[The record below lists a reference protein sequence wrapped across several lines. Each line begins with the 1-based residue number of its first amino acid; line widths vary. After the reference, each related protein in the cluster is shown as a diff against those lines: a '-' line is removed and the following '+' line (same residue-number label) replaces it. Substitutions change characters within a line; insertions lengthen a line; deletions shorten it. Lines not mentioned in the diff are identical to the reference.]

1 MKITL
6 REIDSSNREE
16 CIALRVSQEQASYIA
31 SNEDSLR
38 EADECPEIARPFGI
52 YEEETMVGFAMFAF
66 DLQYKDPDDRYW
78 LWRFMID
85 ETLQGRG
92 YGTQALQTII
102 GYFRTHGADHIR
114 LSTKEHN
121 HGALSLYRKAGFR
134 ETGELN
140 DGEIVLK
147 LKL

>member
-1 MKITL
+1 MRIILT
-6 REIDSSNREE
+6 EIHSANRAE
-16 CIALRVSQEQASYIA
+16 CIALRVSQAQAPYIA

-38 EADECPEIARPFGI
+38 EAEECPEIARPFGI

-66 DLQYKDPDDRYW
+66 DLQYEDPDDRYW

-85 ETLQGRG
+85 ENLQGRG
-92 YGTQALQTII
+92 YGTQALQEII
-102 GYFRTHGADHIR
+102 EYFRSHGADHIR
-114 LSTKEHN
+114 LSTKESN
-121 HGALSLYRKAGFR
+121 FGALSLYRKAGFR